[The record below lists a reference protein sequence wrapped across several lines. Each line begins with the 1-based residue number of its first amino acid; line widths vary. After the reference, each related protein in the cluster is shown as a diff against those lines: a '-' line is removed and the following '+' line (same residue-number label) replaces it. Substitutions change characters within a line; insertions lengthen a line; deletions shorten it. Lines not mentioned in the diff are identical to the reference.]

1 MTEKDIVLNFWNVMA
16 SNDFYAA
23 AECLSPDCEVIW
35 PLTKE
40 VIRGRKNFAE
50 LNSAYPA
57 EGKWTFTIERIVGE
71 DDQVVTD
78 VIVSDGVRSDRV
90 ITFHS
95 IRDGLI
101 CKQVEYWPED
111 YAAADWRK
119 QWVECAE

>member
-1 MTEKDIVLNFWNVMA
+1 MNEKDIVLNFWNVMA

-23 AECLSPDCEVIW
+23 AECLSADCAVIW

-57 EGKWTFTIERIVGE
+57 DGKWTFTIERVVA
-71 DDQVVTD
+71 DADQVVTD
-78 VIVSDGVRSDRV
+78 VIVSDGARSDRV
-90 ITFHS
+90 ITFHTV
-95 IRDGLI
+95 RDGLI

-111 YAAADWRK
+111 YAAADWRA
-119 QWVECAE
+119 QWVERAE

>member
-57 EGKWTFTIERIVGE
+57 EGKWTFAIERIVGE
-71 DDQVVTD
+71 GDQVVTD

-111 YAAADWRK
+111 YAATDWRT

>member
-40 VIRGRKNFAE
+40 VIRGRNNFAE

-111 YAAADWRK
+111 YAAADWRT
-119 QWVECAE
+119 QWVERAE

>member
-111 YAAADWRK
+111 YAAADWRA
-119 QWVECAE
+119 QWAERAE

>member
-111 YAAADWRK
+111 YAAAEWRT
-119 QWVECAE
+119 QWVERAE

>member
-50 LNSAYPA
+50 LNLAYPA
-57 EGKWTFTIERIVGE
+57 EGKWTFAIERIVGE
-71 DDQVVTD
+71 GDQVVTD

-111 YAAADWRK
+111 HAAADWRT

>member
-57 EGKWTFTIERIVGE
+57 EGKWTFAIERIVGE
-71 DDQVVTD
+71 CDQVVTD

-111 YAAADWRK
+111 YAAADWRT

>member
-16 SNDFYAA
+16 SNDFYVA

-71 DDQVVTD
+71 NDQVVTD

-111 YAAADWRK
+111 YAAADWRA
-119 QWVECAE
+119 QWVERAE

>member
-1 MTEKDIVLNFWNVMA
+1 MTEKNIVLNFWNVMA

-57 EGKWTFTIERIVGE
+57 EGKWTFAIESIVGE
-71 DDQVVTD
+71 GDQVVTD

-111 YAAADWRK
+111 YAAADWRT

>member
-1 MTEKDIVLNFWNVMA
+1 MNEKDIVLNFWNVMA

-23 AECLSPDCEVIW
+23 AECLSTDCTVIW

-57 EGKWTFTIERIVGE
+57 DGKWTFTIERVVA
-71 DDQVVTD
+71 DADQVVTD

-90 ITFHS
+90 ITFHTV
-95 IRDGLI
+95 RDGLI

-111 YAAADWRK
+111 YAAADWRA
-119 QWVECAE
+119 QWVERAE

>member
-71 DDQVVTD
+71 NDQVVTD

-111 YAAADWRK
+111 YAAADWRA
-119 QWVECAE
+119 QWAERAE

>member
-1 MTEKDIVLNFWNVMA
+1 MTEKDIVLNFWNVME

-57 EGKWTFTIERIVGE
+57 EGKWTFAIERIVGE
-71 DDQVVTD
+71 GDQVVTD

-111 YAAADWRK
+111 YAAADWRT

>member
-78 VIVSDGVRSDRV
+78 MIVSDSVRSDRV

-111 YAAADWRK
+111 YAAADWRT

>member
-1 MTEKDIVLNFWNVMA
+1 MNEKGIVLNFWNVMA
-16 SNDFYAA
+16 SNDFCAA

-71 DDQVVTD
+71 GDQVVTD

-111 YAAADWRK
+111 YVAADWRT

>member
-57 EGKWTFTIERIVGE
+57 EGKWTFAIERIVGE
-71 DDQVVTD
+71 GDQVVTD

-101 CKQVEYWPED
+101 FKQVEYWPED
-111 YAAADWRK
+111 YAAADWRT

>member
-57 EGKWTFTIERIVGE
+57 GGKWTFTIERIVGE
-71 DDQVVTD
+71 NDQVVTD

-111 YAAADWRK
+111 YAAADWRA
-119 QWVECAE
+119 QWVERAE

>member
-71 DDQVVTD
+71 NDQVVTD

-111 YAAADWRK
+111 YAAADWRA
-119 QWVECAE
+119 QWVERAE

>member
-50 LNSAYPA
+50 LNSAYSA
-57 EGKWTFTIERIVGE
+57 EGKCTFAIERIVGE
-71 DDQVVTD
+71 GDQVVTD

-111 YAAADWRK
+111 YAAADWRA